1 MIRFICIVIV
11 LFLYLVIGIPVLL
24 IENVVGLFLSPDGA
38 VDVPAHAENCRSERN
53 CDRRR
58 KHPG

>member
-24 IENVVGLFLSPDGA
+24 IENVVGLVSKRAKD
-38 VDVPAHAENCRSERN
+38 
-53 CDRRR
+53 
-58 KHPG
+58 